1 VNSGEEV
8 ILEEGDELHVPRRE
22 HHVYLSGQVRRPG
35 AYRFRQGWK
44 TSDYIKEAGGI
55 TSKGD
60 AKNLLVVTQ
69 FRQAIQ
75 ITDKSKV
82 SAGEIIVVPTSIEY
96 KDFTS
101 IYLPMTQVTVSILS
115 LVLSIIAISR

>member
-1 VNSGEEV
+1 
-8 ILEEGDELHVPRRE
+8 
-22 HHVYLSGQVRRPG
+22 
-35 AYRFRQGWK
+35 
-44 TSDYIKEAGGI
+44 
-55 TSKGD
+55 
-60 AKNLLVVTQ
+60 VTQ